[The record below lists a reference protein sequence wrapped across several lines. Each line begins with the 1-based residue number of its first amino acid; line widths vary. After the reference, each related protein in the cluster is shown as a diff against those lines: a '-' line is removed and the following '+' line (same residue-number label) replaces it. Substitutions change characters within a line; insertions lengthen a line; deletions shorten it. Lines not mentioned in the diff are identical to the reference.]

1 MLWKVMTSVINGFE
15 RRIIK
20 SPFETPSMQNRWLKV
35 VANIYQFLNKIEHH
49 FVLKFFEMPLN
60 DFFCQY
66 ILQLPT

>member
-35 VANIYQFLNKIEHH
+35 VAAPPNHLLVEPM
-49 FVLKFFEMPLN
+49 VVPR
-60 DFFCQY
+60 
-66 ILQLPT
+66 